1 MKLHLSSIKLFF
13 VLIVLIV
20 GISIY
25 GSTIPPEEI
34 TPSPSGTLSQQND
47 VFHAWYFTLILIL
60 LSLNVAAC
68 TIKRLKAGYK
78 LRPSVVLHLGIIII
92 LIGAAIGAVFGVKGE
107 LKIYE
112 GEMKYSFVSRKNDV
126 VPLGFGIALDDFI
139 LERYS
144 ASDGEAVIARI
155 ENDPSEYSFP
165 IATGKRHQVGNS
177 GYYIE
182 MLKYLPD
189 FVIDVEGKEADTRSQ
204 EPNNPALLIKVDGP
218 NGAEERWVFAKFPNF
233 TTGNDKSIMLHYHSA
248 PSSVKEFKSKLRIIE
263 DNETV
268 AEKTIE
274 VNDPLRYKGYAFYQS
289 SYDSQE
295 MRWSGLQ
302 VVNDPG
308 VGAVYFGF
316 AILIIG
322 TSWALGKKIVR

>member
-1 MKLHLSSIKLFF
+1 MKLHLSSIRLFF

-34 TPSPSGTLSQQND
+34 TPQND

-68 TIKRLKAGYK
+68 TINRLKAGYK

-92 LIGAAIGAVFGVKGE
+92 LAGAAVGALWGQKGE
-107 LKIYE
+107 LKISE
-112 GEMKYSFVSRKNDV
+112 GETKYSFASRRGEV

-139 LERYS
+139 LEKYNNSKTDTLLAKVEGES
-144 ASDGEAVIARI
+144 ASLPEGE
-155 ENDPSEYSFP
+155 EGEYSFSVE
-165 IATGKRHQVGNS
+165 TGKRHDLGKS
-177 GYYIE
+177 GYSLEVIEYI
-182 MLKYLPD
+182 PD
-189 FVIDVEGKEADTRSQ
+189 FVMDTKENQVYTRSN
-204 EPNNPALLIKVDGP
+204 EPNNPALKVKIDGP
-218 NGAEERWVFAKFPNF
+218 NGTEERWAFAKFPDFGTVKDTNIRLLYSW
-233 TTGNDKSIMLHYHSA
+233 N
-248 PSSVKEFKSKLRIIE
+248 PSPVKEFKSKLRILE
-263 DNETV
+263 DNKTV
-268 AEKTIE
+268 VEKTIE

-308 VGAVYFGF
+308 VSVVYAGF

-322 TSWALGKKIVR
+322 TSWALGKKIIK